1 MTQEGLSPSYISRY
15 LEEPMRFYEQKV
27 LKLNEPPMMEEDM
40 FQHTYGQVMHEALEE
55 LFEPLVGKEIN
66 EEWLDKTRKDKENL
80 KLLVEKLIT
89 KLAGGVMHDTGKNFL
104 LKEVTQSLIP
114 EFMRLQKEEA
124 PIRLIALEQKLTN
137 IVTFDIKIDGQIRKI
152 PLKLIGTAD
161 RIDIITTKEGIK
173 RLQVIDYKTG
183 KMDSAALKADTFEQ
197 LLSDEKAKIIQLVLY
212 KYLFIK
218 TYQAGQIK
226 HLPTDFSLEEYQIV
240 SGFWFFRKLSSNF
253 TPYHLKAEKDLTL
266 EGFLAEV
273 ETFLQKVVENMLDAA
288 IPFSDVIDV
297 DIWEEE
303 GEDA

>member
-1 MTQEGLSPSYISRY
+1 
-15 LEEPMRFYEQKV
+15 
-27 LKLNEPPMMEEDM
+27 
-40 FQHTYGQVMHEALEE
+40 MHEALEE

-114 EFMRLQKEEA
+114 EFMRLQKEET

-137 IVTFDIKIDGQIRKI
+137 IVTFDIKIDGQIRQL

-183 KMDSAALKADTFEQ
+183 KMDAAALKADTFEQ
-197 LLSDEKAKIIQLVLY
+197 LLSDKKAKIIQLVLY

-226 HLPTDFSLEEYQIV
+226 HLPSDFTLEEYQIV

-253 TPYHLKAEKDLTL
+253 TPYHLKAEKELTL